1 MLQESGIHEK
11 RSGVNLCKAT
21 WFVFLVRRAFFL
33 DIVIMLLVASDGL
46 CRVEFLPWIDDVKS
60 VDCVL

>member
-1 MLQESGIHEK
+1 MKKGGGGSL
-11 RSGVNLCKAT
+11 RKAT

-33 DIVIMLLVASDGL
+33 DIVIMLLVANEVL